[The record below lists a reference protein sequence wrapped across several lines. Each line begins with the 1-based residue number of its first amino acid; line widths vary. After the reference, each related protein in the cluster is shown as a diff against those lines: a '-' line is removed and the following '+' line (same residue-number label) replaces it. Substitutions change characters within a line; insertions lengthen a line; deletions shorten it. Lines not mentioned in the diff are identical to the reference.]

1 MTIRRPEDFTHHTAE
16 LPGVK
21 IHYVREGSG
30 PPLLL
35 LHGWPGFWY
44 EYHKVIGELAKN
56 YDVIVPDHRG
66 YGDSEKP
73 DLNDISL
80 YSLEHGIDDIDALLA
95 HLDIPK
101 AYIVG
106 HDWASLLIHKFV
118 RKYRERVIKVI
129 NMDPITPN
137 FGPFYLGFPHM
148 SESWYSQFQQ
158 LDMAVELVS
167 SSREACTIYFRHF
180 LDHWA
185 YKKPLL
191 SDEEMEIYVDH
202 FMKPGNIHGGFNW
215 YRANLAVTSA
225 PWSQIDK
232 TISDAPMTFLWGL
245 GDTVVPSTCSPD
257 IPQYYNNYT
266 MEYVADSGHYMM
278 VERPDLLIERI
289 RQTFVAGA
297 DVGLDGQAV
306 GAPLPVAGSS
316 PTSTVT
322 R

>member
-1 MTIRRPEDFTHHTAE
+1 MAFRRPEEFQHFEAQLE
-16 LPGVK
+16 GIK

-35 LHGWPGFWY
+35 LHGWPGFWW
-44 EYHKVIGELAKN
+44 EWHKVIGDLAKD
-56 YDVIVPDHRG
+56 YDVIVPDLRG

-80 YSLEHGIDDIDALLA
+80 FSLEHGVDDIDRLLE
-95 HLDIPK
+95 HLGIES

-106 HDWASLLIHKFV
+106 HDWSSLLIHKFV
-118 RKYRERVIKVI
+118 RKYRSRVRKVI
-129 NMDPITPN
+129 NFDPITPN

-180 LDHWA
+180 LDQWS
-185 YKKPLL
+185 YSKKLL
-191 SDEEMEIYVDH
+191 SDGEMEVYVDH

-215 YRANLAVTSA
+215 YRANLAVTSD
-225 PWSQIDK
+225 PWTQIDK
-232 TISDAPMTFLWGL
+232 TISDAPMTFLWGM
-245 GDTVVPSTCSPD
+245 GDTVVPSSTSPD

-266 MEYVADSGHYMM
+266 MEYVPDAGHFMM
-278 VERPDLLIERI
+278 VEKPELVI
-289 RQTFVAGA
+289 
-297 DVGLDGQAV
+297 
-306 GAPLPVAGSS
+306 
-316 PTSTVT
+316 STVRKT
-322 R
+322 FS